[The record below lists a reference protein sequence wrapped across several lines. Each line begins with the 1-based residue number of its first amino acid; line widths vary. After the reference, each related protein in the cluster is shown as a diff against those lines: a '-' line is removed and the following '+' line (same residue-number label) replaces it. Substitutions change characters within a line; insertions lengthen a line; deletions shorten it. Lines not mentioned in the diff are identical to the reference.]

1 MLGFLEHRHV
11 DAGMTQ
17 GNADHPRNPLARAAL
32 LLTLRR
38 THHFPVLMKIGSPFF
53 FIAVLFTRSSLYI
66 YMASYV
72 HRIEVQY
79 TRDPRLP
86 TRTERFRSLGFPL
99 RELHLVDVYTIATA
113 QRDFSPEELSQ
124 IGAQLSNPVVQRY
137 SVDRPTEAE
146 FDYAIEVGFL
156 PGVTD
161 NAGTTAR
168 QTIED
173 YFNFQFGEE
182 EAVFS
187 SQLYLVCGDLTPE
200 ALQRLTAAL
209 ANPLVNRVHVKS
221 REEYAGKG
229 MDVVTPFVRL
239 HELQTAGTVD
249 LDLPDAELARIGK
262 EGILD
267 PATGERRGPLAL
279 DLAQL
284 HAIRDYFRKLGRKPT
299 DVELES
305 LAQTWSEHCKHTIF
319 ASAMDDDV
327 PRGLY
332 KTCIQAATNTIRA
345 AKGENDICVS
355 VFTDNSGAIVFDDEH
370 LVTCKVE
377 THNSPSALDPFGGAL
392 TGIVGVNRDTIGFG
406 LGAKP
411 CINIYGYCVG
421 DPDTEPALFRGK
433 NRQNPILPP
442 RRIFEGVVRGVD
454 VGGNCSGI
462 PTPQGWCYFHDRY
475 VGKPLVFAGTVGVM
489 PRARGGRPLHEKQAR
504 PGDLIVMVGGRVG
517 KDGIHG
523 ATFSSEALDPASPVT
538 AVQIGDPITQKK
550 FSDVIV
556 KEARD
561 LDLYRSITDNGAG
574 GLSCSVAEMAKESG
588 GCHVLLDRVPL
599 KYPGMA
605 PWEIWISESQERM
618 TLAVPEEK
626 IEAFMDLMQK
636 REVEATV
643 IGTFTDTGRCVVEY
657 NGETVMDVDLDF
669 LHDGLPKKHLRT
681 EPVETVYPEPD
692 VPCPDRLDDLLL
704 TMLSRKNICSKEFIS
719 TRYDHTVQGGHVL
732 GPVQGAGRVQATAT
746 LTKVV
751 LGSMKG
757 VGLSQGLFPS
767 YSELDP
773 YRMALAAI
781 DAAVRGL
788 VAIGVP
794 METIALLDN
803 FCWCS
808 SDEPG
813 RLWQLKRAAFGCY
826 DGAVGFGA
834 PYISG
839 KDSMFNDFS
848 GFDADSNPVKVS
860 VPPTLLITSIGVH
873 PDVTTAVS
881 MDAKFDGDLVYVVGE
896 TGEELGGSEYLA
908 HLGIEGGSVPSLDIE
923 AAKVRYGRMTDAIQK
938 GLLASAFPVT
948 HGGLLVALAK
958 VAIAGRIGMDLAI
971 PGGMRPDTY
980 LFSESLGRF
989 VVTVAP
995 SNREAFEA
1003 IFGGDAHL
1011 LGRVGGETFRVSAGE
1026 QTLIKQPVTAMET
1039 AYKAPFGGY

>member
-1 MLGFLEHRHV
+1 
-11 DAGMTQ
+11 
-17 GNADHPRNPLARAAL
+17 
-32 LLTLRR
+32 
-38 THHFPVLMKIGSPFF
+38 
-53 FIAVLFTRSSLYI
+53 
-66 YMASYV
+66 MASYV

-113 QRDFSPEELSQ
+113 RRDFSPDELSQ

-137 SVDRPTEAE
+137 SVDRPTEAA

-173 YFNFQFGEE
+173 YFGFRFGEG

-187 SQLYLVCGDLTPE
+187 SQLYLACGDLTPE
-200 ALQRLTAAL
+200 SLERLTAAL
-209 ANPLVNRVHVKS
+209 TNPLVNRVHVRS

-229 MDVVTPFVRL
+229 MDAVTPFVHL
-239 HELQTAGTVD
+239 HELQAAGTVD

-262 EGILD
+262 EGIMD
-267 PATGERRGPLAL
+267 PGTGERRGPLAL

-284 HAIRDYFRKLGRKPT
+284 HAIRDYFRRLGRKPT

-319 ASAMDDDV
+319 ASAMDDV

-332 KTCIQAATNTIRA
+332 KTCIQAATNTIRE
-345 AKGENDICVS
+345 AKGDDDICVS

-433 NRQNPILPP
+433 NRENPILPP

-489 PRARGGRPLHEKQAR
+489 PRTRNGRLLHEKQAL
-504 PGDLIVMVGGRVG
+504 PGDLVVMVGGRVG

-574 GLSCSVAEMAKESG
+574 GISCSVAEMARESG

-626 IEAFMDLMQK
+626 IEGFMDLMK
-636 REVEATV
+636 RREVEATV
-643 IGTFTDTGRCVVEY
+643 IGMFTDTGRCVVEY
-657 NGETVMDVDLDF
+657 GGETVMDVDLDF

-681 EPVETVYPEPD
+681 EPVETAYPEPD
-692 VPCPDRLDDLLL
+692 VPRPDRLDDLLL
-704 TMLSRKNICSKEFIS
+704 AMLKRKNICSKEFIS

-732 GPVQGAGRVQATAT
+732 GPVQGAGRVQTTAT

-751 LGSMKG
+751 PGSMKG

-767 YSELDP
+767 YSEIDP

-788 VAIGVP
+788 IAIGVP
-794 METIALLDN
+794 LATIALLDN

-826 DGAVGFGA
+826 DGAVKFA
-834 PYISG
+834 TPFISG

-881 MDAKFDGDLVYVVGE
+881 VDAKFDGDLVYVVGE

-908 HLGIEGGSVPSLDIE
+908 HLGIKGGSVPSLDIE
-923 AAKVRYGRMTDAIQK
+923 AAKVRYGRMTDAITK
-938 GLLASAFPVT
+938 ELLASAFPVT

-958 VAIAGRIGMDLAI
+958 VAIAGRVGMDLTI

-989 VVTVAP
+989 VITVAP
-995 SNREAFEA
+995 GDREAFEE
-1003 IFGGDAHL
+1003 IFGGDARL
-1011 LGRVGGETFRVSAGE
+1011 LGSVGGETFRVSAGK
-1026 QTLIKQPVTAMET
+1026 TLIEQPVTAMET